1 MAAHR
6 THWTLVLPLTAF
18 LTGMAWSEAKAQ
30 SGAGDVQIVIPP
42 LIQLQTTTESPIPI
56 TVTPRTAVPRRAMVL
71 IRGLPSTIALS
82 QGRLFES
89 GIWGIPVTE
98 VDDLRIASPTGAI
111 GRTDF
116 SVSVV
121 TFAGDI
127 LAEAKSSLVIVA
139 PEPAKQAAAPPPRS
153 SVETT
158 ETTTAY
164 VAPAAVEQPA
174 PTQPKPTPP
183 LVKAPPT
190 GEALDRVL
198 LFMQKGDENLKVGNL
213 NVARLFYTRAANEG
227 WPEAALALAATYD
240 PVELAR
246 MKIAGGIRPDPE
258 LARKWYEKA
267 IQMGSKL
274 AETRLQRLSQR

>member
-1 MAAHR
+1 MAAPR

-98 VDDLRIASPTGAI
+98 IDDLRIASPTGAI

-116 SVSVV
+116 SISVV

-139 PEPAKQAAAPPPRS
+139 PERAKQAAAPPPRS

-213 NVARLFYTRAANEG
+213 NVARLFYTRAADEG
-227 WPEAALALAATYD
+227 WAEAALALAATYD